1 MKNLNWKTAST
12 SFNSFAESLWEPAKK
27 IFKLS
32 WNKFQEPKTGLFTY
46 GRNII
51 GILGRFDTHV
61 MVNYNNKKLYNEYKN
76 ILHTIFF
83 PKNKPMA
90 YSNLSP
96 IHSTRMIKLLDKYKH
111 LKIMGT
117 PLKLKEFPLKKSKK
131 ISIKAHSSLP
141 HLGSSI
147 YVFDP
152 KIVKQIAKKYNTN
165 YNMLLKS
172 MLFRTMNGHENMN
185 IIRELMGNNKKN
197 ELNKTKENILKY
209 VKRNTNK

>member
-1 MKNLNWKTAST
+1 MHIYCYL
-12 SFNSFAESLWEPAKK
+12 
-27 IFKLS
+27 I
-32 WNKFQEPKTGLFTY
+32 QE
-46 GRNII
+46 
-51 GILGRFDTHV
+51 
-61 MVNYNNKKLYNEYKN
+61 
-76 ILHTIFF
+76 
-83 PKNKPMA
+83 
-90 YSNLSP
+90 
-96 IHSTRMIKLLDKYKH
+96 
-111 LKIMGT
+111 
-117 PLKLKEFPLKKSKK
+117 
-131 ISIKAHSSLP
+131 
-141 HLGSSI
+141 SI